1 MQTKKKFIQ
10 HYKDNFMP
18 WAHEKPDFNLVEI
31 VDNWP
36 IKPCR
41 TLEPGCGTGTDS
53 IWLSQQGFKTTA
65 YDGSPIAIDKALE
78 NAKEF
83 NAKVNFQT
91 VDFLTES
98 LAPNEFDFV
107 FDRGFFHCFNSLNER
122 KEIAKRISTV
132 LKKNGL
138 WLSLIGN
145 ADGIKTDPGPPL
157 LSAEKLVKA
166 IEPFFKILSIRASH
180 FGNEQEEPPRIWVCL
195 MRKRH

>member
-83 NAKVNFQT
+83 NAKVNFQV
-91 VDFLTES
+91 VDFLTE
-98 LAPNEFDFV
+98 
-107 FDRGFFHCFNSLNER
+107 
-122 KEIAKRISTV
+122 
-132 LKKNGL
+132 
-138 WLSLIGN
+138 IG
-145 ADGIKTDPGPPL
+145 
-157 LSAEKLVKA
+157 
-166 IEPFFKILSIRASH
+166 RASCR
-180 FGNEQEEPPRIWVCL
+180 ERV
-195 MRKRH
+195 